1 MRTARFCGSPQSKRS
16 ADAPR
21 FRIPTQRKS
30 SGRGGGGRDVTFEAE
45 RSYCMSSGIELSFP
59 GRGEADPVV
68 KPDQLGVQSDQRLLS
83 AQPFAT
89 RSSRTNPMN
98 EVISLTSAPA
108 ASIAVRVS
116 SAASRTRSD
125 ELFVWIPVSI
135 TFPSVE
141 ESAPRWL
148 RPEHTRS
155 LSDRKSVV

>member
-1 MRTARFCGSPQSKRS
+1 
-16 ADAPR
+16 
-21 FRIPTQRKS
+21 
-30 SGRGGGGRDVTFEAE
+30 
-45 RSYCMSSGIELSFP
+45 MSSGIELSFP
-59 GRGEADPVV
+59 GRGIADPVV

-98 EVISLTSAPA
+98 AVISLTSAPA

-148 RPEHTRS
+148 RHEHTRCYRGR
-155 LSDRKSVV
+155 RKYRACFFGVI